1 MNDELSDKDHK
12 EEKEDVSVED
22 AEEVWCDNAAFFD
35 EREIAKWE
43 IVADKIH
50 WVRVLVRKA
59 YVIIN

>member
-35 EREIAKWE
+35 EREVAK
-43 IVADKIH
+43 
-50 WVRVLVRKA
+50 
-59 YVIIN
+59 